1 MSKIRLEDHEYGDVS
16 AVNEEMIKPGQCFS
30 IEPGIYLMEEGIGV
44 RIEDLVLIT
53 EDGCEV
59 LNKFPKDLIV
69 VPME

>member
-1 MSKIRLEDHEYGDVS
+1 
-16 AVNEEMIKPGQCFS
+16 
-30 IEPGIYLMEEGIGV
+30 MEEGIGV